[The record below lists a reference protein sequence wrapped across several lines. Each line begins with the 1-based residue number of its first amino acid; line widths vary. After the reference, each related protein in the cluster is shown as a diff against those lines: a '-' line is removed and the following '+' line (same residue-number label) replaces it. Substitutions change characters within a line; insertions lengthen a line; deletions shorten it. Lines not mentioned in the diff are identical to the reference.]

1 MWKAELEQTLEGTC
15 VTLTG
20 EARMDAALDVHRKL
34 TIPLQ
39 DVPLKWNLRQAG
51 PADPWFL
58 QLLVAS
64 LKRCQRENIAVQHT
78 LSPLFME
85 SIDQLGL
92 NRYFPETRK

>member
-1 MWKAELEQTLEGTC
+1 MWKAEVKQTMEATC
-15 VTLTG
+15 ITVTG
-20 EARMDAALDVHRKL
+20 EAQVEAAQEIHRQL

-64 LKRCQRENIAVQHT
+64 LKRCQRENIPVHHQ

-85 SIDQLGL
+85 SIEQLGL
-92 NRYFPETRK
+92 NRHFPETRK